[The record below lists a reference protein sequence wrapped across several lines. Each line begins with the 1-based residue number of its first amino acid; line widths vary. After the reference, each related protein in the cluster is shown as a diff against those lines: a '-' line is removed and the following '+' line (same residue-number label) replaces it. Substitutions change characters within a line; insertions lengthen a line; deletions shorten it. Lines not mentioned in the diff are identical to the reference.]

1 MNSQFELHKNSSNY
15 DAHGKVHT
23 TPQGSERIV
32 KVIYPY
38 LKKIL
43 EKLDR

>member
-1 MNSQFELHKNSSNY
+1 MKIDDFY
-15 DAHGKVHT
+15 DKVHT
-23 TPQGSERIV
+23 TPQGSERV
-32 KVIYPY
+32 ANTIYPY